1 MSTPMTMPRP
11 DGAERW
17 LRLLFRLFPA
27 DFREEMGD
35 AMVDAY
41 RDRFRSARD
50 RGGRLAMAGVWLSAL
65 ADSVRNGIG
74 ERLRPTVGWRRR
86 GNWGRDAERAWR
98 RLVRAPAFSLAMLG
112 TLSVGLGAFA
122 VVYTVVEKV
131 LVAPLEY
138 ERPQDLYFVWR
149 DLSAIVD
156 MKRGWTAGPD
166 VAALDSVGGPIAGAA
181 ALRRDLRTVTGSGAF
196 DGEPE
201 EVPVM
206 ISTPNLFE
214 LLGVR
219 PHLGRTFRAD
229 EVGEG
234 RPGVIVLGWG
244 LWQRRFGGDP
254 AVIGREVRLDTEPFR
269 VVGVMPRDFRFVRHS
284 SISTPEAADA
294 YITFAYDIAA
304 MSPKAGAFAALV
316 RARPGA
322 SPQAVGAAVAAVGR
336 SMDERHFRGRGLKL
350 YPTRLRDDL
359 LAEVRPALVVLGAS
373 GLFLLLVLGVNLAT
387 LLLSRAMQRERE
399 YAVSRA
405 LGADRLAL
413 VRATLLEAGLLGAA
427 GAVVATV
434 LAVWATRALVA
445 LAPLDLPRRE
455 SIAVDWRVAAAVI
468 LVGTALGICA
478 GAAPA
483 FWAARTSLGSLVRNA
498 SVRGGG
504 RGRLRRALVVVQVGL
519 CLVLLSAGGLVA
531 RSFERL
537 LRSQPGFRPDGV
549 LTLRVPITAAIYPTN
564 ETAAAFHARVESALA
579 AIPGVQSVG
588 ATSVLPLGA
597 NTDQQAVTL
606 PGAPGNTGM
615 TEQDEPLADVMQA
628 RPGWF
633 ATAGIRLLAGR
644 DLEPMRPGAPRE
656 ALIDRTL
663 ADRFY
668 PGGGA
673 VGTSMEVGTRIVRIV
688 GVVDHARQY
697 DLHQDGRP
705 QVYLRDEDDTYGTL
719 YFALRTQRD
728 PAEIAGEVRAAVHRV
743 DPRVAVSDVQP
754 LEAVVNEW
762 LRAQRASAVL
772 LGGFSVGALL
782 LAAMGLFG
790 VVAASVASRRHEM
803 AVRLALGADHR
814 RALGLMVREGATLA
828 LLGVAI
834 GIPGVLFAG
843 RLLRGVLLG
852 ISPFDPPTLAAVA
865 LGLATVALLACW
877 LPARRVTRI
886 DPAHVLREG

>member
-1 MSTPMTMPRP
+1 MSAPMTMPRR
-11 DGAERW
+11 DGSERL
-17 LRLLFRLFPA
+17 LRLLFRFFPT

-50 RGGRLAMAGVWLSAL
+50 RGGRIAMAGVWLSAF

-98 RLVRAPAFSLAMLG
+98 RLVRAPAFTLAMLG

-122 VVYTVVEKV
+122 VVYTVVDKV

-138 ERPQDLYFVWR
+138 ERPEDLYFVWR
-149 DLSAIVD
+149 DLSSIID
-156 MKRGWTAGPD
+156 MKRGWTAGPA
-166 VAALDSVGGPIAGAA
+166 VTALDSVGGPIAGAA
-181 ALRRDLRTVTGSGAF
+181 AVRRDLRTMAGTGAF
-196 DGEPE
+196 VSEPE

-206 ISTPNLFE
+206 IATPNLFE

-219 PHLGRTFRAD
+219 PQLGRTFRPEETGPD
-229 EVGEG
+229 

-254 AVIGREVRLDTEPFR
+254 GVIGREVQLDTEPFR
-269 VVGVMPRDFRFVRHS
+269 VIGVMPRDFRFVRHS
-284 SISTPEAADA
+284 SIGPPEAADA
-294 YITFAYDIAA
+294 WITFAYHPAE
-304 MSPKAGAFAALV
+304 MSPKAGAFSALV

-322 SPQAVGAAVAAVGR
+322 SAEAVQAAVAAVGR
-336 SMDERHFRGRGLKL
+336 SMDERHFRSRGLKL
-350 YPTRLRDDL
+350 YAVGLREDL
-359 LAEVRPALVVLGAS
+359 LAEVRPALIVLGVS

-405 LGADRLAL
+405 LGADRPAL
-413 VRATLLEAGLLGAA
+413 VRATLAEAGLLGAA
-427 GAVVATV
+427 GAVVATL
-434 LAVWATRALVA
+434 LAVWATRALVS

-455 SIAVDWRVAAAVI
+455 SIAVDWSVAAAVLAI
-468 LVGTALGICA
+468 GTALGLCA

-483 FWAARTSLGSLVRNA
+483 FWAARTSLGTLMRNA

-537 LRSQPGFRPDGV
+537 LRSQPGFRPQGV
-549 LTLRVPITAAIYPTN
+549 LTLRVPITPATYPTN

-579 AIPGVQSVG
+579 TIPGVQSVG
-588 ATSVLPLGA
+588 AASTLPLA
-597 NTDQQAVTL
+597 SSSDQQEVIL
-606 PGAPGNTGM
+606 PGAPGNTGVK
-615 TEQDEPLADVMQA
+615 EQDEPLVDVLQA
-628 RPGWF
+628 RAGWF
-633 ATAGIRLLAGR
+633 ETVGIRLLAGR
-644 DLEPMRPGAPRE
+644 DFEPPREGAPRD

-668 PGGGA
+668 PNGGA
-673 VGTSMEVGTRIVRIV
+673 VGNTIEVGDRVVRVV

-719 YFALRTQRD
+719 FFAIRTRRD
-728 PAEIAGEVRAAVHRV
+728 PSEIAGEARDAVRRV
-743 DPRVAVSDVQP
+743 DPRVAVSDVRP
-754 LEAVVNEW
+754 LEAVVDES
-762 LRAQRASAVL
+762 LREQRASAVL
-772 LGGFSVGALL
+772 LGGFSLGALL

-790 VVAASVASRRHEM
+790 VVAASVASRRHEV

-814 RALGLMVREGATLA
+814 RALGLMLREGATLA

-852 ISPFDPPTLAAVA
+852 ISPFDPPTLATVA
-865 LGLATVALLACW
+865 LGLAAVALLACW